1 MGNAHPSRVVLPYA
15 QASHPCACVQ
25 GAWGFW
31 NVPGSDR
38 FHVWWSGVAEVAGG
52 LGLLLGKMPAIQEA
66 FPWLYRLSAACLLV
80 LAIAV
85 TPANIF
91 LATHSAPGPF
101 YVSTFAL
108 RDNHPTFKQLDVSAR
123 VSIVGAAGLIG
134 CMPTSIPLAAL
145 LLQGWTIPLWLHM
158 SRNVLQPVL
167 WAALWAAAGL

>member
-1 MGNAHPSRVVLPYA
+1 MIHGTKGATTPYLEGNAHPFWVVLPYA

-52 LGLLLGKMPAIQEA
+52 LGLLLGKVPAIQEA
-66 FPWLYRLSAACLLV
+66 FPWLHRLSASCLLV

-91 LATHSAPGPF
+91 LATRSAPGPF
-101 YVSTFAL
+101 HVSAFAL
-108 RDNHPTFKQLDVSAR
+108 
-123 VSIVGAAGLIG
+123 
-134 CMPTSIPLAAL
+134 
-145 LLQGWTIPLWLHM
+145 
-158 SRNVLQPVL
+158 
-167 WAALWAAAGL
+167 